1 VAQWSGKPVRLQ
13 LRRTK
18 GFNLQVESVKVN
30 GRQAVNCARPGPYGN
45 AYKVDDERSP
55 VEACAAFH
63 ADLKT
68 RGVILR
74 KPGGAVSVTR
84 EQVKEKLAGKNL
96 ACFCP
101 LDAPWCHVDTLLEV
115 ANGN

>member
-1 VAQWSGKPVRLQ
+1 MSRNWMDKPVRLQ
-13 LRRTK
+13 LSRAA
-18 GFNLQVESVKVN
+18 GFNLQVASVQRN

-45 AYKVDDERSP
+45 PYPVTDERSP
-55 VEACAAFH
+55 LEACALFH

-68 RGVILR
+68 HGVIKGR
-74 KPGGAVSVTR
+74 KVVTVA
-84 EQVKEKLAGKNL
+84 QVKEKLRGKNL

-115 ANGN
+115 ANGD